1 MLLLPQNIAILQDVI
16 KYHCVSGTIGSADLV
31 SGPVTTLQG
40 TDVTVMVSD
49 AGVKINYANVL
60 YPDIMASN
68 GIIHVI
74 DAVLLPPVETDG
86 VTGSPV
92 ASALGSSAPT
102 VSVTYGPT
110 NLVGAGMTLAPTGA
124 SSVGSSITV
133 GTEKT
138 FAPTPSATPLVG
150 STSPP
155 TNDGT
160 SPPLNKNDIRI
171 VSVQFLE
178 MDTSPDMNIINQ
190 DDTYLV
196 IDSEVSS
203 LSYTSVSAS
212 LDPTTSLTDQL
223 DKVPGGVILILIGA
237 TSSGEIVRN
246 RVMWTYTMG
255 CGVEE
260 VTVEPGD
267 SLGWTIFV
275 SFLRGIYVFSFM
287 NYKHYSNPCIYRLLS
302 ELNRTIL
309 NQLYLNSVLPLH
321 RVQYHPPC
329 LHLLI

>member
-1 MLLLPQNIAILQDVI
+1 MLDMLLLPQNIAILQDVL
-16 KYHCVSGTIGSADLV
+16 KYHCISGTIGSTDLV

-60 YPDIMASN
+60 YPDIKASN

-86 VTGSPV
+86 VTGSPATSEV
-92 ASALGSSAPT
+92 GSSAPT
-102 VSVTYGPT
+102 VSMSIGPT
-110 NLVGAGMTLAPTGA
+110 NLVGTGMTIAPTGA

-138 FAPTPSATPLVG
+138 FAPTPSVVG

-155 TNDGT
+155 NNDGIT
-160 SPPLNKNDIRI
+160 SPPPNNSDIRI

-196 IDSEVSS
+196 IDSDVSS

-212 LDPTTSLTDQL
+212 LDPSTSLNDQL

-255 CGVEE
+255 CGTEE

-275 SFLRGIYVFSFM
+275 SQHREYHSFLLIT
-287 NYKHYSNPCIYRLLS
+287 N
-302 ELNRTIL
+302 TIL
-309 NQLYLNSVLPLH
+309 ILAFIVYSLT
-321 RVQYHPPC
+321 
-329 LHLLI
+329 